1 MTDMF
6 TVMQAN
12 LEAQIQATTEWQ
24 DYVETL

>member
-1 MTDMF
+1 MTDVF

-12 LEAQIQATTEWQ
+12 LEAQIQATVEWQ